1 MGSEM
6 CIRDRAGKARIERD
20 AALKEIEVLKAKI
33 EQLESNQ
40 QLKKLKDSI

>member
-1 MGSEM
+1 MQAKEYV
-6 CIRDRAGKARIERD
+6 DEAGKARIERD